1 MFEVQEEAVKMKEKL
16 LFVTKGGET
25 LEEGFSY
32 AIDLAKTMNAG
43 IAILMIFEKQINS
56 DFEDS
61 MTAAAFAEAG
71 EFRIAKELL
80 HEKEKEIN
88 NHAEKTFMELSEKY
102 KEIAKDLT
110 YHIAFSD
117 IHSSIKD
124 FLKNMS
130 SIDMILIS
138 PSLTVNKGVIDIKKL
153 LKNISKPIVTISR
166 PEQANA

>member
-1 MFEVQEEAVKMKEKL
+1 MKEKL
-16 LFVTKGGET
+16 LFVTKGGDN

-32 AIDLAKTMNAG
+32 AIDLAKTLDAG
-43 IAILMIFEKQINS
+43 IVILMIFEKQMNS

-61 MTAAAFAEAG
+61 MAAAAFAEAG
-71 EFRIAKELL
+71 EFRTAQEIL
-80 HEKEKEIN
+80 HEQEKETTRI
-88 NHAEKTFMELSEKY
+88 AEKAFRELSEKY
-102 KEIAKDLT
+102 KEISKDLT

-130 SIDMILIS
+130 SVDMVLIS
-138 PSLTVNKGVIDIKKL
+138 PSLTVNKGVIDVKKL

-166 PEQANA
+166 PEQASA